1 MEFSRQTQGNY
12 RYKAMSV
19 SKPIRFLALALLL
32 LFVGTSAF
40 GQTWGE
46 FFNQKKTQKKYLL
59 EQLVALK
66 MYAGYLKKG
75 YDIVGTGISTVK
87 DIKNG
92 EFSLH
97 STFFSSL
104 KSVNPAIRKN
114 AKIASIISM
123 QVAIIKTF
131 KSIADNDE
139 LELSDN
145 QHIVDVKDRVTDDCL
160 VDMEEL
166 LLVITSGKLEMDDDE
181 RLERLDSIYERMR
194 DKAAFV
200 QSFTGEVTL
209 LIHQRRNE
217 QKSINHL
224 RELYGNEQH
233 N

>member
-1 MEFSRQTQGNY
+1 MEFNRQTQGNY
-12 RYKAMSV
+12 RYKAISV
-19 SKPIRFLALALLL
+19 LKPLRFLGLALLL

-114 AKIASIISM
+114 AKVASIISL
-123 QVAIIKTF
+123 QISIIKALNSTR
-131 KSIADNDE
+131 DNDG
-139 LELSDN
+139 LKLSEN
-145 QHIVDVKDRVTDDCL
+145 QYILDVEDRVTDDCL
-160 VDMEEL
+160 VDIEEL
-166 LLVITSGKLEMDDDE
+166 LLVITSGRLEMSDDE
-181 RLERLDSIYERMR
+181 RIERLDSIYERMR

-200 QSFTGEVTL
+200 QSFTGEVNL
-209 LIHQRRNE
+209 LIHQRKNE

-224 RELYGNEQH
+224 RELYGNE
-233 N
+233 

>member
-1 MEFSRQTQGNY
+1 MEFSRQPQSSY
-12 RYKAMSV
+12 RHKAMSV
-19 SKPIRFLALALLL
+19 SKPISFLGVALLL

-75 YDIVGTGISTVK
+75 YDIVGSGVGTVK

-97 STFFSSL
+97 STFFTSL
-104 KSVNPAIRKN
+104 KNVNPAIRKN
-114 AKIASIISM
+114 AKVSSIISL
-123 QVAIIKTF
+123 QISIVKAF
-131 KSIADNDE
+131 KSIGDNDG

-145 QHIVDVKDRVTDDCL
+145 QYILGVKDRVTDNCL
-160 VDMEEL
+160 DDMEEL
-166 LLVITSGKLEMDDDE
+166 LLVITSGRLEMSDDE
-181 RLERLDSIYERMR
+181 RIERLDSIYERMR
-194 DKAAFV
+194 DKAAFA
-200 QSFTGEVTL
+200 QSFTAQVNL
-209 LIHQRRNE
+209 LIHQRKNE

-224 RELYGNEQH
+224 REIYGN

>member
-1 MEFSRQTQGNY
+1 
-12 RYKAMSV
+12 MSV
-19 SKPIRFLALALLL
+19 SKPIRFLGLALL

-75 YDIVGTGISTVK
+75 YDIVGSGIGTVR

-97 STFFSSL
+97 TTFFSSL
-104 KSVNPAIRKN
+104 KSVNPTIRKN
-114 AKIASIISM
+114 AKVSSIISL
-123 QVAIIKTF
+123 QVSIVKAF
-131 KSIADNDE
+131 KGLGNSDE
-139 LELSDN
+139 LKLSDK
-145 QHIVDVKDRVTDDCL
+145 QYILSVKDRVTDECL
-160 VDMEEL
+160 YDMEEL
-166 LLVITSGKLEMDDDE
+166 LLVITSGRLEMSDDE
-181 RLERLDSIYERMR
+181 RIERLDSIYERMR

-200 QSFTGEVTL
+200 QSFTGEVNL
-209 LIHQRRNE
+209 LIQQRKNE

-224 RELYGNEQH
+224 RELYGND
-233 N
+233 

>member
-1 MEFSRQTQGNY
+1 MEFNRQQQSSY
-12 RYKAMSV
+12 RHKGMSV
-19 SKPIRFLALALLL
+19 SKPIRLLGLVFLL
-32 LFVGTSAF
+32 LFVGTNAF

-75 YDIVGTGISTVK
+75 YDIVGNGIGTVK

-114 AKIASIISM
+114 AKVASIISL
-123 QVAIIKTF
+123 QVSIIKAF
-131 KSIADNDE
+131 KNIGDNDE
-139 LELSDN
+139 LKLSDN
-145 QHIVDVKDRVTDDCL
+145 QYLIGVKDRITDDCL
-160 VDMEEL
+160 DDMEEL
-166 LLVITSGKLEMDDDE
+166 LLVITSGRLEMSDDE
-181 RLERLDSIYERMR
+181 RIERLDNIYERMR
-194 DKAAFV
+194 DKAAFA
-200 QSFTGEVTL
+200 QSFTGEVNL
-209 LIHQRRNE
+209 LIHQRKNE

-224 RELYGNEQH
+224 REIYGNY
-233 N
+233 

>member
-1 MEFSRQTQGNY
+1 MEFNRQQQSRY
-12 RYKAMSV
+12 RHKGMSV
-19 SKPIRFLALALLL
+19 SKPIRLLGLVFLL
-32 LFVGTSAF
+32 LFVGTNAF

-75 YDIVGTGISTVK
+75 YDIVGNGIGTVK

-114 AKIASIISM
+114 AKVASIISL
-123 QVAIIKTF
+123 QVSIIKAF
-131 KSIADNDE
+131 KNIGDNDE
-139 LELSDN
+139 LKLSDN
-145 QHIVDVKDRVTDDCL
+145 QYLIGVKDRITDDCL
-160 VDMEEL
+160 DDMEEL
-166 LLVITSGKLEMDDDE
+166 LLVITSGRLEMSDDE
-181 RLERLDSIYERMR
+181 RIERLDNIYERMR
-194 DKAAFV
+194 DKAAFA
-200 QSFTGEVTL
+200 QSFTGEVNL
-209 LIHQRRNE
+209 LIHQRKNE

-224 RELYGNEQH
+224 REIYGND
-233 N
+233 

>member
-1 MEFSRQTQGNY
+1 MEFSRQPQSSY
-12 RYKAMSV
+12 RHKAMSV
-19 SKPIRFLALALLL
+19 SKPISFLGVALLL

-75 YDIVGTGISTVK
+75 YDIVGSGISTVK

-92 EFSLH
+92 EFNLH
-97 STFFSSL
+97 STFFTSL
-104 KSVNPAIRKN
+104 KNVNPAIRKN
-114 AKIASIISM
+114 AKIASIISL
-123 QVAIIKTF
+123 QIFIAKAF
-131 KSIADNDE
+131 KSIGDNDG

-145 QHIVDVKDRVTDDCL
+145 QYILDVKDKVTDDCL

-166 LLVITSGKLEMDDDE
+166 LLVITSGRLELTDDE
-181 RLERLDSIYERMR
+181 RIERLDSIYERMR
-194 DKAAFV
+194 DKAAFA
-200 QSFTGEVTL
+200 QSFTAQVNL
-209 LIHQRRNE
+209 LINQRKNE

-224 RELYGNEQH
+224 RELYGN

>member
-1 MEFSRQTQGNY
+1 MEFSKQPQSSY
-12 RYKAMSV
+12 RHKGMSV
-19 SKPIRFLALALLL
+19 SKPIRFLGLALLL
-32 LFVGTSAF
+32 FIGTSAF

-75 YDIVGTGISTVK
+75 YDIVGSGISTVK

-104 KSVNPAIRKN
+104 KSVSPAIRKN
-114 AKIASIISM
+114 AKVASIISL
-123 QVAIIKTF
+123 QISIIKAF
-131 KSIADNDE
+131 KNIGDNDG

-145 QHIVDVKDRVTDDCL
+145 QYILDVKDRVTDNCL
-160 VDMEEL
+160 DDMEEM
-166 LLVITSGKLEMDDDE
+166 LLVITSGRLEMSDDQ
-181 RLERLDSIYERMR
+181 RIERLDSIYERMR

-200 QSFTGEVTL
+200 QSFTGEVNL
-209 LIHQRRNE
+209 LIQQRKNE
-217 QKSINHL
+217 QKSIDHL
-224 RELYGNEQH
+224 RKIYGND
-233 N
+233 

>member
-1 MEFSRQTQGNY
+1 MEFSKQPQSSY
-12 RYKAMSV
+12 RHKRMSV
-19 SKPIRFLALALLL
+19 SKPITFLGLALL

-75 YDIVGTGISTVK
+75 YDIVGSGIGTVR

-114 AKIASIISM
+114 AKVASIISL
-123 QVAIIKTF
+123 QVSIIKAF
-131 KSIADNDE
+131 KNIGDNDE
-139 LELSDN
+139 LKLSDN
-145 QHIVDVKDRVTDDCL
+145 QYILGIKDKVTDDCL
-160 VDMEEL
+160 NDMEEL
-166 LLVITSGKLEMDDDE
+166 LLLITSGKLEMGDDE

-194 DKAAFV
+194 DKAAFA
-200 QSFTGEVTL
+200 QSFTGEVNL
-209 LIHQRRNE
+209 LINQRKNE
-217 QKSINHL
+217 QKSIDHL
-224 RELYGNEQH
+224 REIYGND
-233 N
+233 